1 MTFSP
6 QVWEPLNIEGVTY
19 HIAEHPV
26 APGIPY
32 GQEGRAATVY
42 KLVARDGEPQA
53 LKVFKPRHRLPALVG
68 QAAKIALLA
77 DLPGL
82 QVCRRTV
89 LSARRHRELLR
100 RYPDLTY
107 AVLMPWVE
115 GPTWMQVLGR
125 SARCR
130 PRRAWTWPARWPKYW
145 PGWSKRG

>member
-1 MTFSP
+1 VP
-6 QVWEPLNIEGVTY
+6 GV
-19 HIAEHPV
+19 PC
-26 APGIPY
+26 

-42 KLVARDGEPQA
+42 KLAAAGGDPQA
-53 LKVFKPRHRLPALVG
+53 LKVFKPRYR
-68 QAAKIALLA
+68 
-77 DLPGL
+77 LPGL
-82 QVCRRTV
+82 AICRRAV

-107 AVLMPWVE
+107 GVLMPWVE

-130 PRRAWTWPARWPKYW
+130 PRRASTWPARWPKYW